1 MCILLKYKQIHSSLL
16 HFKPETTGKGALLPS
31 EQTIHILIEKKTVEF
46 KSIRQQIKG
55 KQTNPARIC
64 IAIKKNKPQTNTKP
78 QTIKNQK
85 TKTPPQNQA
94 IKAQKK
100 PLRLWL
106 KELHRHKVKQVKQ
119 P

>member
-46 KSIRQQIKG
+46 KSICQQIKG

-64 IAIKKNKPQTNTKP
+64 IAIKKKQTP
-78 QTIKNQK
+78 NQY
-85 TKTPPQNQA
+85 KTPNN
-94 IKAQKK
+94 
-100 PLRLWL
+100 
-106 KELHRHKVKQVKQ
+106 
-119 P
+119 